1 MKKTLFITLVVFVS
15 TIGLA
20 LSGFAQTPQY
30 GGILKIVTP
39 NGPAVIGYFKE
50 MGPADLTAAFPA
62 IEALMDYT
70 SRREIKPFLAESVDI
85 NEKNPMITFHLK
97 KGIKFHDGSDFNA
110 DAVAYNF
117 TWLKETKRLQ
127 YGEKVKSIDIVDPYT
142 VRLRLTEYNNML
154 IHGLGW
160 VFMWS
165 KVALTTKSPDYLRG
179 NPVGTGPFKLVEWRR
194 DDHIK
199 WERNKDYWQKGR
211 PYLDGIEIRYVPD
224 SVTASEMMQT
234 KQVDMWTNCPVKDQ
248 ADLEKKGLVRNF
260 GYAGLPP
267 TIFLNTTDPNK
278 PTGKLKVREAMEY
291 ALDKP
296 AMAKA
301 LGFGY
306 ATPLKMT
313 APEGE
318 WGYDPA
324 YKGRSY
330 DPRKAK
336 QLLAEAGYSN
346 DLKLKLMTLQGPQD
360 LATALKS
367 YMDQAGFNVDIDVA
381 DPGRFFGS
389 WFGPSGFE
397 DMLLGFTGLDPNYLV
412 TFQRWFSHDPATN
425 ITSFKRSPE
434 LLALSR
440 ESITYTKEADQ
451 KAITKK
457 LVRMLADEADVI
469 PIYNIP
475 AAYMTQPYVHSSYLK
490 EGLIR
495 WRTFDDWIEKK

>member
-1 MKKTLFITLVVFVS
+1 MKKTLFITLIVFVS
-15 TIGLA
+15 TVGPA

-165 KVALTTKSPDYLRG
+165 KVALTTKTPDYLRG
-179 NPVGTGPFKLVEWRR
+179 NPVGTGPFRLVEWRR

-248 ADLEKKGLVRNF
+248 ADLEKKGLVRNS

-278 PTGKLKVREAMEY
+278 PTGKLKVREAIEY
-291 ALDKP
+291 TLDKP

-336 QLLAEAGYSN
+336 QLLTEAGYSS
-346 DLKLKLMTLQGPQD
+346 DLRLKLMTLQGPQD
-360 LATALKS
+360 LATAVKS